1 MRWYA
6 AFPFVLV
13 VVHSTKIFGLT
24 FTVTD
29 STIDTP
35 VSAPNGL
42 FAAIN
47 AVNQSPDTNNSIL
60 IVPTMLTVPMTPI
73 NLPPI
78 QLGANRNLTIGSMS
92 TTTLEGNSQIR
103 GLMVSSGN
111 VTVQNLNFANTI
123 ALGGSGG
130 SGGSGGGGGMGAG
143 GGFFVQE
150 GAVLTLNTSTIS
162 NAQARGGNGGAA
174 IAISPTMTG
183 GGGGGGGGMGA
194 NGGSVLTG
202 IGSGGG
208 GGGLFGRGGVSVD
221 GSSGAG
227 GGGLYGNGGGALNFQ
242 FASGA
247 GGGGSLNNG
256 EDADDSGSGIGPTVG
271 GAGGSGSLTPGGV
284 GGAPFT
290 STIANQNPLFGQD
303 GSSLANGDGSGGGG
317 GSGAGLFAGDLG
329 VATPGGNGGP
339 NGGGGGGGAA
349 GAENVAK
356 ILSAGTGGNGGL
368 FGGGGSAGSRGGDT
382 FSGNGGYGGGGAG
395 GSGNDY
401 FYQQSCFGGA
411 GGFGGGGG
419 GSTAMGPYRSITG
432 AQGGFGGGG
441 GGGGWVAI
449 LTGEPMPYTGGAT
462 GGAGGA
468 FAGVGGNEGTATFG
482 GLGGGGGGGAGLGGA
497 IFIQA
502 GGTLKIQDGVS
513 FQTNSVIRGVGGANA
528 DGMSSGGF
536 GQALGEDIFMM
547 SGSTLIL
554 DIANSLTILSNIES
568 DNGLGGGSV
577 YSQGVIKKGTGV
589 VTLNGTNHYTGT
601 TNVLA
606 GTLVVNGSINSNTIV
621 GPLGTLKGTG
631 TINGFVTVQNGGTL
645 SPGNSIGTLPIVGPL
660 TLTPTS
666 QTLIEANMAGLSSL
680 IAVTGTAALDGIL
693 QVTFDPGTY
702 SLGQVFT
709 IMTATGGIS
718 GTFNS
723 LQTVIAGT
731 NLSQFLIEQIYSFGS
746 LQLLVAAIPTTPI
759 PPNPPNPPTPPTPIL
774 DLGCVKGNEKIVA
787 KYLNSL
793 NTLSFIQPD
802 LTALAALSCEQL
814 ARALKSISPGRN
826 AFGTYLSQNIMFYVN
841 RMVTTRM
848 SIQRSLAMMGQ
859 KNPLVA
865 NVWEEAP
872 HESEELVA
880 WNKSNWKKSRLPQG
894 KTTKLAAEKDN
905 YSIWASGMG
914 EFAQQTK
921 QKQNPSFDATAAGG
935 LLGFETY
942 AFSHLL
948 LGGAAGYAEGDLT
961 MHHHAGTSDLN
972 AYFVGLY
979 ETTYIGNGYIDLSL
993 WGTYNHFKSKRRIAY
1008 PGFKAT
1014 AHSSHNGWQITPF
1027 LSGGYDFGYSWG
1039 VIEPFGSVGAVANF
1053 ESGFKE
1059 KGAFP
1064 YNMQQSHHN
1073 SILFECETGVNAY
1086 ESWEK
1091 AWGVLILRE
1100 TLSYLWRRPWGTG
1113 TVNAAIVGAPGSFTV
1128 FSLTEPQNML
1138 SPGGELFIKHK
1149 SGGFV
1154 SVTYAGEFSLTG
1166 GYTSNEIIGK
1176 IGYYF

>member
-1 MRWYA
+1 
-6 AFPFVLV
+6 
-13 VVHSTKIFGLT
+13 
-24 FTVTD
+24 
-29 STIDTP
+29 
-35 VSAPNGL
+35 
-42 FAAIN
+42 
-47 AVNQSPDTNNSIL
+47 
-60 IVPTMLTVPMTPI
+60 
-73 NLPPI
+73 
-78 QLGANRNLTIGSMS
+78 
-92 TTTLEGNSQIR
+92 
-103 GLMVSSGN
+103 
-111 VTVQNLNFANTI
+111 
-123 ALGGSGG
+123 
-130 SGGSGGGGGMGAG
+130 MGADR
-143 GGFFVQE
+143 VVN
-150 GAVLTLNTSTIS
+150 GAS
-162 NAQARGGNGGAA
+162 
-174 IAISPTMTG
+174 
-183 GGGGGGGGMGA
+183 
-194 NGGSVLTG
+194 
-202 IGSGGG
+202 
-208 GGGLFGRGGVSVD
+208 
-221 GSSGAG
+221 
-227 GGGLYGNGGGALNFQ
+227 
-242 FASGA
+242 
-247 GGGGSLNNG
+247 
-256 EDADDSGSGIGPTVG
+256 
-271 GAGGSGSLTPGGV
+271 
-284 GGAPFT
+284 
-290 STIANQNPLFGQD
+290 
-303 GSSLANGDGSGGGG
+303 
-317 GSGAGLFAGDLG
+317 
-329 VATPGGNGGP
+329 
-339 NGGGGGGGAA
+339 
-349 GAENVAK
+349 
-356 ILSAGTGGNGGL
+356 
-368 FGGGGSAGSRGGDT
+368 
-382 FSGNGGYGGGGAG
+382 
-395 GSGNDY
+395 
-401 FYQQSCFGGA
+401 
-411 GGFGGGGG
+411 
-419 GSTAMGPYRSITG
+419 
-432 AQGGFGGGG
+432 GGFGGGG
-441 GGGGWVAI
+441 GGGAWLSYNPEITTPQGACF
-449 LTGEPMPYTGGAT
+449 GGL
-462 GGAGGA
+462 GGA
-468 FAGVGGNEGTATFG
+468 FGGKGGDEFNINLVG

-497 IFIQA
+497 IFIQT

-513 FQTNSVIRGVGGANA
+513 FQTNSVTPGAGGAGAVGG
-528 DGMSSGGF
+528 GHSGIS

-554 DIANSLTILSNIES
+554 DIANSFTISSNIES

-577 YSQGVIKKGTGV
+577 YSQGVIKKGVGV
-589 VTLNGTNHYTGT
+589 LTLTGTNNYTGN

-666 QTLIEANMAGLSSL
+666 QTLIEADMAGLSSL

-746 LQLLVAAIPTTPI
+746 LQLLVAAIPTIPI

-787 KYLNSL
+787 QYLNSL

-841 RMVTTRM
+841 RMVTSRM

-859 KNPLVA
+859 SNPLVA

-872 HESEELVA
+872 HENEELVA
-880 WNKSNWKKSRLPQG
+880 WNKSNWNKSNWSKSRLPQG

-961 MHHHAGTSDLN
+961 MHHHAGSSDLN

-1014 AHSSHNGWQITPF
+1014 AHGSHNGWQITPF

-1059 KGAFP
+1059 KGASP

-1073 SILFECETGVNAY
+1073 SILFEFETGVNAY